1 MYTERLLLAH
11 LRILGVGF
19 SSIHLCTR
27 YGYTQRREGLLLL
40 YHAHFL
46 VYYIYSPFNIQAIMS
61 NEAVYFKLYSMK
73 KAGIYPA

>member
-11 LRILGVGF
+11 IRILGVGF

-40 YHAHFL
+40 SHAHFFSL
-46 VYYIYSPFNIQAIMS
+46 LYLFPIYYSS
-61 NEAVYFKLYSMK
+61 NYEQ
-73 KAGIYPA
+73 